1 MPRSGSTFMTVDT
14 YCQITFI
21 CTGMIHKLHKL
32 NTFRTELIITPP
44 HPTSTC
50 SSFSLLLSQWL
61 AWPDAQAPS
70 SLSPVL
76 LPTYSIHHQ
85 SLAFTLKELSYTP
98 VHFVPSHC
106 YNSSSSHH
114 HFLQG
119 LEQQSLNSSP
129 WTQTFCCPQG
139 AYLQNKYLN
148 EKHLASLKT
157 QAVEYLTVAKR
168 VNL

>member
-1 MPRSGSTFMTVDT
+1 MTVDT

-32 NTFRTELIITPP
+32 NMFRTELIITPP

-85 SLAFTLKELSYTP
+85 CLTFTLKELSYTP
-98 VHFVPSHC
+98 VHYVPSHC
-106 YNSSSSHH
+106 SALVLVTITFHREWSNDP
-114 HFLQG
+114 LRVL
-119 LEQQSLNSSP
+119 LEPSL
-129 WTQTFCCPQG
+129 FRCPQG
-139 AYLQNKYLN
+139 AYLQNKYMN
-148 EKHLASLKT
+148 EKHPASLKT
-157 QAVEYLTVAKR
+157 QAVEYLTVAKK